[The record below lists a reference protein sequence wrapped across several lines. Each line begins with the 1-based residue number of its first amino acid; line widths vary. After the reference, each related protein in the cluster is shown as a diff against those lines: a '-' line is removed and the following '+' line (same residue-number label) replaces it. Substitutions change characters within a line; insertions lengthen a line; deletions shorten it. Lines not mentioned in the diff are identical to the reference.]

1 MNVGL
6 ITYDFNHLKTEYVV
20 KKLSEDKRV
29 SSIQILAMPFKK
41 RPRRK
46 TLFNHRP
53 DQSLGCHTSKL
64 INLEKVTF
72 KKWDGISEVDSCDIF
87 IIGGAGILDIKFAK
101 KIPIINCHWNNTY
114 M

>member
-1 MNVGL
+1 MIL
-6 ITYDFNHLKTEYVV
+6 IILKQNIV
-20 KKLSEDKRV
+20 KKLSEDKKGFLDTNTCYAL
-29 SSIQILAMPFKK
+29 QEEANK
-41 RPRRK
+41 K

-87 IIGGAGILDIKFAK
+87 IIGG
-101 KIPIINCHWNNTY
+101 WNFRY
-114 M
+114 QVC